1 MGMVSL
7 DLDAVLRLPLA
18 SALPLPLPL
27 LLRLL
32 LVTELPVGP
41 SGRVKAPRSVMPR
54 RARSRAM
61 RADAGDGVLR
71 ERDWGWDW
79 IGDWVGWVLAAARSN
94 SLFLH
99 VRFI

>member
-1 MGMVSL
+1 MVSL

-18 SALPLPLPL
+18 SALPLL
-27 LLRLL
+27 LLLLLL

-61 RADAGDGVLR
+61 RADAGDGVPR

-79 IGDWVGWVLAAARSN
+79 IGDWVGWVLAAARRN
-94 SLFLH
+94 SLFLACL
-99 VRFI
+99 FI